1 MMLLECESS
10 RSDHSVLWLAALSRF
25 LQTAGDSYARRM
37 RTAPNN
43 ESLEPARPLIG
54 KAGVNVEDQDTHGIL
69 FG

>member
-1 MMLLECESS
+1 
-10 RSDHSVLWLAALSRF
+10 
-25 LQTAGDSYARRM
+25 M

-43 ESLEPARPLIG
+43 ESLEPACPPIG